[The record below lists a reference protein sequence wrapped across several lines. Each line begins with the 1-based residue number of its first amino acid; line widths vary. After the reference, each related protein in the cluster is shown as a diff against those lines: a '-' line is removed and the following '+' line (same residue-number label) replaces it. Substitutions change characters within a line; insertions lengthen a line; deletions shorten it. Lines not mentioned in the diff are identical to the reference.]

1 VHIRINIYPIYDQ
14 KYNIMQKKVYGKVDV
29 SKPDKK
35 EEAVDA
41 CGYTGI
47 FNRRNENLRVL
58 TEEEWIRVLNDE
70 NKIKDIFIHIRE
82 IDRQKNGFVT
92 ELELDDIIKLVYPG
106 LKNYDLAGIIGPFSC
121 RENKILVDYKKFRA
135 HVTE

>member
-14 KYNIMQKKVYGKVDV
+14 KYNIMQKKVYEKVDV

-58 TEEEWIRVLNDE
+58 TEEEWIRVLNNE

>member
-1 VHIRINIYPIYDQ
+1 MSQPE
-14 KYNIMQKKVYGKVDV
+14 KKD
-29 SKPDKK
+29 
-35 EEAVDA
+35 EAVDA

-47 FNRRNENLRVL
+47 FHRNTQSLQVL
-58 TEEEWIRVLNDE
+58 TEEEWIRVNNID

-92 ELELDDIIKLVYPG
+92 ELELDDIIKLVYPD
-106 LKNYDLAGIIGPFSC
+106 LVKYDLTGIIGPFSC

-135 HVTE
+135 HVNEQLKKFESSGTIV

>member
-1 VHIRINIYPIYDQ
+1 
-14 KYNIMQKKVYGKVDV
+14 MQKKVYGKVDV

-47 FNRRNENLRVL
+47 FNRKSESHRIL
-58 TEEEWIRVLNDE
+58 TEEEWIRVINIE
-70 NKIKDIFIHIRE
+70 NKIKDIFIHIRD

-92 ELELDDIIKLVYPG
+92 ELELDDIIKLVYPE
-106 LKNYDLAGIIGPFSC
+106 LSNSDLAGIIGPFSC
-121 RENKILVDYKKFRA
+121 RENKILVDYKKFRE
-135 HVTE
+135 HYTEQLKKFEAN